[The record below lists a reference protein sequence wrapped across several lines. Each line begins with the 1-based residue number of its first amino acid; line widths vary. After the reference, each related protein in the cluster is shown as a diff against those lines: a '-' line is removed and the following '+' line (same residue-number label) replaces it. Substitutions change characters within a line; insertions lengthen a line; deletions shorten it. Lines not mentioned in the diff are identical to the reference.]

1 MCQAVME
8 NLGFDKIRAGSFEVL
23 KKIFCTICLVVNA
36 CNYIFNVSIHGER
49 TFDYLCISM
58 ENNIFPHI
66 NDDREFH
73 LL

>member
-1 MCQAVME
+1 MKV
-8 NLGFDKIRAGSFEVL
+8 RAGSFEVL
-23 KKIFCTICLVVNA
+23 NKIFCTICLEVNA
-36 CNYIFNVSIHGER
+36 WNCIFNVPKHGEN

-58 ENNIFPHI
+58 EDNIFPHI